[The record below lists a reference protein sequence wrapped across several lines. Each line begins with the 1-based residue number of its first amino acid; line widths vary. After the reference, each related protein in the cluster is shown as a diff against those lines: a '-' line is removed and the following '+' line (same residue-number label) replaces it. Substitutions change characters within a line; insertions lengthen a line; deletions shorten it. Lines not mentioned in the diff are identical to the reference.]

1 MDTGELRDIAR
12 FERLTPFRVR
22 DVLLVSSH
30 FDHYVLEEDGHLS
43 ELMSREYS
51 SLNLSQSPR
60 VIHSNTAEDALTLMR
75 QRPFDLVITMS
86 RIGEMAVHD
95 FAQRAKSIIPSIP
108 VVLLTYNTREL
119 ATLSVGS
126 GIDRIFVWT
135 GDSRILLAISKL
147 IEDERNAHHDVE
159 FGNVQIILLVEDSR
173 RFYSAYLPLLYT
185 QLLKQTTLLMGE
197 GANLHERLMRLR
209 ARAKILLAT
218 DYEEAMLH
226 IERYHNNIIGVF
238 TDGRFPHANG
248 DRDTAGLDLAAT
260 LRATHPN
267 MPICFQSR
275 NLELQSEAEALGA
288 TFIHKKD
295 SQLYQRIASFM
306 REKMSFGDF
315 VFLLPDGEETARAGD
330 LRELRNCLKEV
341 DIASIE
347 YHAGRNHFSH
357 WMRSRTEFSLAAQLR
372 PIQLDDFDSIE
383 GVREFLIE
391 RIGNHLH
398 QVRFRSV
405 EDHMPGKQGSGFQ
418 RIGTGSLGGK
428 GRGLAFFYTRM
439 PDLGLA
445 EAFPDVKI
453 TVPKSM
459 VIATHVFENFIE
471 RNDLSHFTHEQHE
484 DEEIAAA
491 FLAGNFTEE
500 QIAVMRSMLEEVTWP
515 LAVRSSSQLEDASHQ
530 PFAGVYS
537 TYLIANDNP
546 SLDVRMDELS
556 EAIRLVYASTY
567 FRDAKSYVD
576 ATPNSIEDERMA
588 VVVQELV
595 GTEHNQRFY
604 PVISGVARS
613 HNHYP
618 VEPLKPEDGIAAL
631 ALGFGRQVSQGGRC
645 LRFSPSHPKHIHQFY
660 STEATMRTAQR
671 KFFAIQMGQSR
682 SELSHIDDSNLLHL
696 DLGIAEEDGQLA
708 LIGST
713 YIASDD
719 RIVDTIFRAGQRLVT
734 FAPALKHGKF
744 PIAEILNHVLRSC
757 EDYLGTPVEIEF
769 AVSHDAEKG
778 IRRFSLL
785 QLRPVVSGHEDID
798 VDLSNVDQERCL
810 CLSSQALGNGVIG
823 DVKDIV
829 YIHPNRINRMK
840 TRDLTPI
847 IERLNAELS
856 RQNRP
861 YLLIGPGRWGTSDPS
876 LGIPV
881 GWGQISGAKT
891 IVEVPMADI
900 HVDPSQGSHFFQN
913 IVSFSVGY
921 LTLEKSDSMDWDWL
935 DSHDE
940 VFEEGPIRHIRCEAP
955 LKILLDSRDSEAL
968 ILKPKIK
975 AAD

>member
-1 MDTGELRDIAR
+1 
-12 FERLTPFRVR
+12 
-22 DVLLVSSH
+22 
-30 FDHYVLEEDGHLS
+30 
-43 ELMSREYS
+43 
-51 SLNLSQSPR
+51 
-60 VIHSNTAEDALTLMR
+60 
-75 QRPFDLVITMS
+75 
-86 RIGEMAVHD
+86 
-95 FAQRAKSIIPSIP
+95 
-108 VVLLTYNTREL
+108 
-119 ATLSVGS
+119 
-126 GIDRIFVWT
+126 
-135 GDSRILLAISKL
+135 
-147 IEDERNAHHDVE
+147 
-159 FGNVQIILLVEDSR
+159 
-173 RFYSAYLPLLYT
+173 
-185 QLLKQTTLLMGE
+185 
-197 GANLHERLMRLR
+197 
-209 ARAKILLAT
+209 
-218 DYEEAMLH
+218 
-226 IERYHNNIIGVF
+226 
-238 TDGRFPHANG
+238 
-248 DRDTAGLDLAAT
+248 
-260 LRATHPN
+260 
-267 MPICFQSR
+267 
-275 NLELQSEAEALGA
+275 
-288 TFIHKKD
+288 
-295 SQLYQRIASFM
+295 
-306 REKMSFGDF
+306 
-315 VFLLPDGEETARAGD
+315 
-330 LRELRNCLKEV
+330 
-341 DIASIE
+341 
-347 YHAGRNHFSH
+347 
-357 WMRSRTEFSLAAQLR
+357 
-372 PIQLDDFDSIE
+372 
-383 GVREFLIE
+383 
-391 RIGNHLH
+391 
-398 QVRFRSV
+398 
-405 EDHMPGKQGSGFQ
+405 
-418 RIGTGSLGGK
+418 
-428 GRGLAFFYTRM
+428 
-439 PDLGLA
+439 
-445 EAFPDVKI
+445 
-453 TVPKSM
+453 
-459 VIATHVFENFIE
+459 
-471 RNDLSHFTHEQHE
+471 
-484 DEEIAAA
+484 
-491 FLAGNFTEE
+491 
-500 QIAVMRSMLEEVTWP
+500 
-515 LAVRSSSQLEDASHQ
+515 
-530 PFAGVYS
+530 
-537 TYLIANDNP
+537 
-546 SLDVRMDELS
+546 
-556 EAIRLVYASTY
+556 
-567 FRDAKSYVD
+567 
-576 ATPNSIEDERMA
+576 
-588 VVVQELV
+588 
-595 GTEHNQRFY
+595 
-604 PVISGVARS
+604 
-613 HNHYP
+613 
-618 VEPLKPEDGIAAL
+618 
-631 ALGFGRQVSQGGRC
+631 
-645 LRFSPSHPKHIHQFY
+645 
-660 STEATMRTAQR
+660 MRTAQR

-696 DLGIAEEDGQLA
+696 DLDIAEEDGQLA